1 MLLSDIDNMNEKFT
15 SDDSNCAWA
24 DGLASLW
31 DDVNRHG
38 YALTTDQA
46 LGLPPEFTPNF
57 REAYFNGH
65 YLRHDEG
72 DLPRDRERARDVIL
86 YEWDDDGLHVEEYET
101 IVITDR
107 SGIKGPRLHN
117 RIEILADRGARDLVE
132 RLLALVPPNR
142 RQTKGTFGV
151 NFFRT
156 FNDVVTKPHRD
167 EEEFIIIYV
176 LHRDGDG
183 AETYLYQD
191 DLGADEQEYLSPVLK
206 HQLNR
211 GDLIIFE
218 DKAFLH
224 EATPLISPPSGKS
237 MRDALVCS
245 VDYRTTYLDA
255 VRLEPPQ
262 HHA

>member
-1 MLLSDIDNMNEKFT
+1 MNENLM
-15 SDDSNCAWA
+15 SDDSSRAA
-24 DGLASLW
+24 AARLASLW
-31 DDVNRHG
+31 DDLNRDG

-57 REAYFNGH
+57 RKAYFNER

-72 DLPRDRERARDVIL
+72 DWPRDRKRARDVIR
-86 YEWDDDGLHVEEYET
+86 YEWSDDGLRVEEYET
-101 IVITDR
+101 ILITDR
-107 SGIKGPRLHN
+107 SGIKGPRLHS
-117 RIEILADRGARDLVE
+117 RIEILAEHSARDLVN
-132 RLLALVPPNR
+132 RLLSLVPPDR
-142 RQTKGTFGV
+142 RQPNGTFGV

-156 FNDVVTKPHRD
+156 YSDVVTKPHRD

-191 DLGADEQEYLSPVLK
+191 GPGAGEQEHLSPVLK
-206 HQLNR
+206 HQLNP

-224 EATPLISPPSGKS
+224 GATPLIAPESGGS
-237 MRDALVCS
+237 MRDALVCT
-245 VDYRTTYLDA
+245 VDNRTTDLDRGKA
-255 VRLEPPQ
+255 
-262 HHA
+262 